1 MFSNVRLDNFLL
13 FDALEWEGLGPL
25 NVVVGENDTGKS
37 CLLEVMYAVSR
48 SFQETAAQE
57 VAEASWEDVL
67 SKKLRWTFQ
76 PANLNLSRL
85 IRRGASEAHVE
96 LSRRWQPGST
106 PISVTIGK
114 EAQQHVTGADYGN
127 TPPPPFGTT
136 ASFFPPKEVFT
147 QARAISETRDRLGII
162 GFGDTYYDL
171 VKDLRSPHT
180 FLDLEDEL
188 KPVLRA
194 LDNLYRG
201 TIIQPNGEFV
211 LRRDEGDFEMSVVA
225 EGIKKVG
232 ALVELIRSRR
242 IQLGTS
248 LFFDEIEA
256 NLHPQLLYDV
266 LDQLVQFVVAANE
279 SSQVFIA
286 THSYFVLKSLE
297 LLAREHEIHVPIC
310 VLRRTADGR
319 VEPEFSSLEEG
330 MPKNSIVDASVELFN
345 RNLELQARGA

>member
-1 MFSNVRLDNFLL
+1 
-13 FDALEWEGLGPL
+13 
-25 NVVVGENDTGKS
+25 
-37 CLLEVMYAVSR
+37 
-48 SFQETAAQE
+48 
-57 VAEASWEDVL
+57 
-67 SKKLRWTFQ
+67 
-76 PANLNLSRL
+76 
-85 IRRGASEAHVE
+85 
-96 LSRRWQPGST
+96 
-106 PISVTIGK
+106 
-114 EAQQHVTGADYGN
+114 
-127 TPPPPFGTT
+127 
-136 ASFFPPKEVFT
+136 VFT

-310 VLRRTADGR
+310 VLQRTADGR
-319 VEPEFSSLEEG
+319 VEAEFSSLEEG